1 MSTPGLSTRAAL
13 KSAKKA
19 TLTKVLREVLDLDE
33 NDLLMK
39 AVESQGVRGIDDLLA
54 LSATDVDTMVHNK
67 DDGTREA
74 VPKVQKNLLKILQDW
89 NVYLMSVQG
98 TKRVDWDD
106 NKYVNIAEFDEFL
119 HMIQITQSEL

>member
-39 AVESQGVRGIDDLLA
+39 AVESQGVRGIDNLLA

-74 VPKVQKNLLKILQDW
+74 VPKVQKNLLKIQIVFFRLSSSGTGLRPTLYKPPRALETYQDP
-89 NVYLMSVQG
+89 Q
-98 TKRVDWDD
+98 
-106 NKYVNIAEFDEFL
+106 FL
-119 HMIQITQSEL
+119 